1 MIVSV
6 LVLALAACGAPKNPG
21 GISDKGGFDPEL
33 MEQYLR
39 NAYEGNVVGF
49 SYAINH
55 KGKLARSGAWGLAR
69 RAVDGEQAMA
79 ADTRQLLASVSK
91 TVNAIF
97 FLQAMR
103 RINDALGYVYVDLDS
118 PVAPWL
124 PDAWTA
130 GPGFTGG
137 NPLTFRH
144 LLAHTSGFGQIFDGL
159 TDAEKALWGNGWSG
173 LEYVVGL
180 GAMPGSPRDYKNA
193 NPALF
198 RILIPR
204 LFQKAGLSPFEVNEN
219 TAGALYVAMLN
230 EQILLP
236 LGIGRVECSFQSAGN
251 YALYYDFENPAQP
264 GTDASRALKD
274 CGGHSGLFMS
284 AVELAKLLAYA
295 RYDDGILDDEARD
308 RMAQQA
314 LGWYN
319 RVSTG
324 DPDTARLRKRGD
336 YYSWY
341 VDKETYPWL
350 ANEQHTCAIWY
361 PRQVEAVLL
370 VNSSVGNGAPMPC
383 DLLDQ
388 AYQAA
393 VAGP

>member
-1 MIVSV
+1 VL
-6 LVLALAACGAPKNPG
+6 LVLAACSPPG
-21 GISDKGGFDPEL
+21 GGLELTDKTAFDPAL
-33 MEQYLR
+33 MEQFIR
-39 NAYEGNVVGF
+39 DAYEGNVVGL

-69 RAVDGEQAMA
+69 SAVDGERAMA
-79 ADTRQLLASVSK
+79 ADTRQQLASVSK

-97 FLQAMR
+97 FLQAVR
-103 RINDALGYVYVDLDS
+103 RINDALGYAYVDLDS

-124 PDAWTA
+124 PDGWTV
-130 GPGFTGG
+130 GPGFTGS

-144 LLAHTSGFGQIFDGL
+144 LLTHTSGFKQIFDGL
-159 TDAEKALWGNGWSG
+159 SDAEKAPWGNDWSG
-173 LEYVVGL
+173 LEYVVSL
-180 GAMPGSPRDYKNA
+180 GAMPGSQQAYKNA

-204 LFQKAGLSPFEVNEN
+204 LFQKAGLSPFDVNEN

-236 LGIGRVECSFQSAGN
+236 LGIDRVECSFQSAGN
-251 YALYYDFENPAQP
+251 YALYYDFENLAEP
-264 GTDASRALKD
+264 GTALNRALKD
-274 CGGHSGLFMS
+274 CGGHSGLYMS

-295 RYDDGILDDEARD
+295 RYTDTVLDDEARD

-314 LGWYN
+314 LGWFN

-336 YYSWY
+336 YYHYY
-341 VDKETYPWL
+341 VDKEQHPEK
-350 ANEQHTCAIWY
+350 AKEQHTCAIWY

-388 AYQAA
+388 AYEAA
-393 VAGP
+393 IVGP